1 MLETS
6 FAQFQA
12 DRAVV
17 GLATEL
23 RRVEEALDGYR
34 DSMQCHLGDYVEYAQ
49 LRESLSRREKDI
61 SRRAAAERRDAA
73 EESWLGLRQGDVFMI
88 PSGRRAGPAVVLDQ
102 RRLRSPREA
111 ARPMVLTADGQVRR
125 MSVADTSQPVEAF
138 TRITVPKGFVA
149 RDHRAR
155 RDLLESLQSAVDEV
169 PYDQRKRRAAATED
183 AEIARLRS
191 QLRAHPCHGC
201 NDREVHARWAERYH
215 RTDRHARDLER
226 RVEGRT
232 NSIARRF
239 DKVCEVLTELGYLA
253 SSGDATTVTD
263 SRPHAHAPV
272 HRVRPPGGP
281 VAPGRVLAR
290 ARPRR
295 AGSGVR
301 GGGLRVARP

>member
-155 RDLLESLQSAVDEV
+155 RDLLDALHVG
-169 PYDQRKRRAAATED
+169 RRRRAVRPAQAPGGRHRGRRDRPPAVAAAGRIRATAATT
-183 AEIARLRS
+183 AR
-191 QLRAHPCHGC
+191 C
-201 NDREVHARWAERYH
+201 
-215 RTDRHARDLER
+215 T
-226 RVEGRT
+226 
-232 NSIARRF
+232 
-239 DKVCEVLTELGYLA
+239 
-253 SSGDATTVTD
+253 
-263 SRPHAHAPV
+263 
-272 HRVRPPGGP
+272 PGGP
-281 VAPGRVLAR
+281 SATTAPIGMR
-290 ARPRR
+290 ATSSAASRAAPTRSP
-295 AGSGVR
+295 AGSTR
-301 GGGLRVARP
+301 CARC